1 MGLYSQI
8 AIAPNAHLAFIAGQS
23 AIDRQR
29 EFVGLRMSAHA
40 AVGVMH
46 WAAAMTG
53 YSVITATFLL
63 SIPLGKSDLWTIDL
77 PDVAL
82 GPTAQDSS

>member
-1 MGLYSQI
+1 
-8 AIAPNAHLAFIAGQS
+8 
-23 AIDRQR
+23 
-29 EFVGLRMSAHA
+29 MSAHA
-40 AVGVMH
+40 AVGVMY

-82 GPTAQDSS
+82 GPTAQDAS